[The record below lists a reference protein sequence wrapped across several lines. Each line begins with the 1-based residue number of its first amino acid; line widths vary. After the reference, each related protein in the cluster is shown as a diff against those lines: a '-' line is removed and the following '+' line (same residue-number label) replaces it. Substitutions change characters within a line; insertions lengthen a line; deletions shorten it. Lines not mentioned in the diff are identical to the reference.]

1 MAEENKEKYSID
13 FQTNADAAAKD
24 VQDLRASIDQTTEAT
39 KKSTTATDAQ
49 EEGFK
54 SLKTQLREA
63 IQLQQQMSMDLIFKF
78 MVIIGHST
86 QAVILKLLEI
96 SLQIPEHLVVVNY
109 TFQLPVTFA
118 VTLN

>member
-13 FQTNADAAAKD
+13 FNTNADAAARD
-24 VQDLRASIDQTTEAT
+24 VQDLRASIDQTTEST

-63 IQLQQQMSMDLIFKF
+63 IQLQQQMSAQYGATSAEAIKA
-78 MVIIGHST
+78 T
-86 QAVILKLLEI
+86 KAV
-96 SLQIPEHLVVVNY
+96 
-109 TFQLPVTFA
+109 A
-118 VTLN
+118 